1 MNFLK
6 LFLRGIA
13 LLPSLIQGIEAI
25 FGAKTGPQKKQAA
38 LEIVGSA
45 INITDA
51 VTNKTIADGKSFA
64 DGLSL
69 VIDGVVAC
77 LNASVWAKQL

>member
-13 LLPSLIQGIEAI
+13 ILPSLLQGIESI
-25 FGAKTGPQKKQAA
+25 YGSKTGEQKKTAA
-38 LEIVGSA
+38 LEVVSA
-45 INITDA
+45 AIKMTDA
-51 VTNKTIADGKSFA
+51 ISNKTILNADGFTA
-64 DGLSL
+64 GLGT

-77 LNASVWAKQL
+77 LNASIWSK

>member
-13 LLPSLIQGIEAI
+13 VLPSLIEGIESVY
-25 FGAKTGPQKKQAA
+25 GAKTGEQKKSAA
-38 LEIVGSA
+38 LEIVSA
-45 INITDA
+45 AVKMADA
-51 VTNKTIADGKSFA
+51 VANKTIADADSFTA
-64 DGLSL
+64 GLST

-77 LNASVWAKQL
+77 LNASLWAKN

>member
-13 LLPSLIQGIEAI
+13 ILPSLIQGIESVY
-25 FGAKTGPQKKQAA
+25 GAKTGDQKKSAA
-38 LEIVGSA
+38 LEIVSA
-45 INITDA
+45 AVKMADA
-51 VTNKTIADGKSFA
+51 IANKTILDADAFTA
-64 DGLSL
+64 GLGT

-77 LNASVWAKQL
+77 LNASVWSK

>member
-13 LLPSLIQGIEAI
+13 ILPSLIQGIESI
-25 FGAKTGPQKKQAA
+25 YGAKTGDQKKSAA
-38 LEIVGSA
+38 LEIVSSA
-45 INITDA
+45 VNMVDA
-51 VTNKTIADGKSFA
+51 VANKTILNADAFSA
-64 DGLSL
+64 GLGT

-77 LNASVWAKQL
+77 LNASIWSKP

>member
-25 FGAKTGPQKKQAA
+25 FGAKTGPEKKQAA
-38 LEIVGSA
+38 LEIVSSA
-45 INITDA
+45 IGITDA
-51 VTNKTIADGKSFA
+51 VANKTIADGKSFS
-64 DGLSL
+64 DGLGT

-77 LNASVWAKQL
+77 LNASVWAK

>member
-13 LLPSLIQGIEAI
+13 ILPSLIQGIESVY
-25 FGAKTGPQKKQAA
+25 GAKTGDQKKSAA
-38 LEIVGSA
+38 LEIVSA
-45 INITDA
+45 AIKMTDA
-51 VTNKTIADGKSFA
+51 VSNKTILNADGFSS
-64 DGLSL
+64 GLGL

-77 LNASVWAKQL
+77 LNASIWSK

>member
-13 LLPSLIQGIEAI
+13 ILPSLLQGIEAI
-25 FGAKTGPQKKQAA
+25 YGAKSGDQKKTAA
-38 LEIVGSA
+38 LEVVSA
-45 INITDA
+45 AIKMTDA
-51 VTNKTIADGKSFA
+51 VSNKTILNADGFTV
-64 DGLSL
+64 GLST

-77 LNASVWAKQL
+77 LNASIWAK

>member
-6 LFLRGIA
+6 LFLRGVA

-38 LEIVGSA
+38 LDVVGAA

-51 VTNKTIADGKSFA
+51 IANKTIADGKGFS
-64 DGLSL
+64 DGLGL

-77 LNASVWAKQL
+77 LNASLWAAK

>member
-13 LLPSLIQGIEAI
+13 ILPSLLQGIESI
-25 FGAKTGPQKKQAA
+25 YGAKSGEQKKTAA
-38 LEIVGSA
+38 LEVVSA
-45 INITDA
+45 AIKMTDA
-51 VTNKTIADGKSFA
+51 VSNKTILNADGFTA
-64 DGLSL
+64 GLGT

-77 LNASVWAKQL
+77 LNASIWSK